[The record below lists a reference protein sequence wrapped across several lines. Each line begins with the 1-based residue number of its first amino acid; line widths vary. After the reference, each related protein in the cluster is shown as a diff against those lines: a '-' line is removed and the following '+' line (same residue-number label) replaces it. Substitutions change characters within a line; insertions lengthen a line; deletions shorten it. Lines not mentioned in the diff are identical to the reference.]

1 MFTFRFE
8 TLLTTRRHAEE
19 ALQKDLSD
27 AKRALTAEQ
36 ALLRESKDAHRRS
49 LLDMARRREQA
60 FHPPDL
66 QLFGP
71 YHERLAR
78 DIDLRLKRVAAA
90 ERQVQQKRRLLIE
103 AVKRRKVLEKLREK
117 DEREFRQNLSR
128 EERKFMDDVAGR
140 NARRVGS
147 TRHEPRSA

>member
-1 MFTFRFE
+1 MFKFRFE

-19 ALQKDLSD
+19 ALQKDLSE
-27 AKRALTAEQ
+27 AKRALGAEQ
-36 ALLRESKDAHRRS
+36 SSLRESKDAHRRS
-49 LLDMARRREQA
+49 LLEMARRREQA

-78 DIDLRLKRVAAA
+78 DIELRLKRVAAA
-90 ERQVQQKRRLLIE
+90 ERQVQQKRLLLIE

-117 DEREFRQNLSR
+117 DEREFIQQLNRD
-128 EERKFMDDVAGR
+128 ERKFMDDVAGR
-140 NARRVGS
+140 HARRSGS
-147 TRHEPRSA
+147 ARHEPRSA